1 MVDSGGLCA
10 QNKTE
15 IDSNLET
22 QEKNSVIS
30 KTGEAFCRYCH
41 VDHFSR
47 ADKRRNRVFALG
59 SPYSSI
65 FSKSNNGIHQH
76 QDNLCNLD

>member
-1 MVDSGGLCA
+1 MVDSAVPCA
-10 QNKTE
+10 QNETQ
-15 IDSNLET
+15 IDANLET
-22 QEKNSVIS
+22 QEKDPVNS
-30 KTGEAFCRYCH
+30 KRGEAFCRYCH

-65 FSKSNNGIHQH
+65 FSKSNNRIHQH
-76 QDNLCNLD
+76 QHKLCNLD